1 MERGYGGL
9 TTVSGWEPPIVNPG
23 SGLQPVAS
31 ALVPGGIMALP
42 SFTELGQCKT
52 YILFFRT
59 VEDHMRCQKRMST
72 VPFEILCKRTPQ
84 SDTLEMHN

>member
-9 TTVSGWEPPIVNPG
+9 TTVSGWEPPIVNHG

-52 YILFFRT
+52 YILFYSGGS
-59 VEDHMRCQKRMST
+59 HA
-72 VPFEILCKRTPQ
+72 VPKTYEYCAV
-84 SDTLEMHN
+84 

>member
-9 TTVSGWEPPIVNPG
+9 TTVTDWEPPIVNHG

-42 SFTELGQCKT
+42 SFA
-52 YILFFRT
+52 
-59 VEDHMRCQKRMST
+59 VN
-72 VPFEILCKRTPQ
+72 
-84 SDTLEMHN
+84 DTN